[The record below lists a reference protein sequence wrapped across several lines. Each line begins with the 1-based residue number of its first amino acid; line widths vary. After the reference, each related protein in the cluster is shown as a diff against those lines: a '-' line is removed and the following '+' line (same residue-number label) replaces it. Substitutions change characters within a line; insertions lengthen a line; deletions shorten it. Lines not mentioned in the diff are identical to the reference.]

1 VYDWIVPGAV
11 RQGFRKCDGPFLLN
25 PKARMTM
32 LDTLIGSP
40 NRARSR
46 YPIVPDVVVGLR
58 AADRA
63 SGRVVAEG
71 QASRLRTANDPTRGS
86 SDRRSIA
93 RRYDQTKVRSSSRV
107 DDWRDT
113 LEPLPQLAVVVL
125 EEVTR
130 FYNIVRQAGYEF
142 RFGNDSWFVID
153 RRSSLAAQGNFRE
166 CRSEEGGDFS
176 RPVGKPRY
184 EKTKTLRAPG
194 AHASRAVQTH
204 YPSLGRAETSAVNCE
219 ASVFDPAGN
228 LVGSLEI
235 LSIDPKQPVPVDGM
249 TRAILQTAARAI
261 EERLFRDQYRHEWIV
276 MVSPDDIFGSAM
288 LFAVDRYQ
296 HIVAADRY
304 ARELL
309 TGSNNAFEAIAR
321 GNSLSLWALF
331 EKDLALFRSKDGR
344 DIPTQ
349 LTSAGTA
356 ETWSALITPPDSDS
370 TPWREFDAN
379 LHTRPRNGEIGFIR
393 QLTSAPVA
401 RGGLSPG
408 VLRRVREYIDANLE
422 ADVGLDALAKVAGLS
437 RCHFARAFKQSVGT
451 TPHNFLMHR
460 RFCKAVEFIADTNLP
475 LAEIAL
481 AAGFSDQS
489 HFSRRFRQYIGVS
502 PSAFRRSQR

>member
-1 VYDWIVPGAV
+1 
-11 RQGFRKCDGPFLLN
+11 
-25 PKARMTM
+25 M

-40 NRARSR
+40 NKPRSR
-46 YPIVPDVVVGLR
+46 YPIVPDAAISLR

-63 SGRVVAEG
+63 RTRVVTEG
-71 QASRLRTANDPTRGS
+71 RASRLRTGNDPTKRPL
-86 SDRRSIA
+86 DRRSIA
-93 RRYDQTKVRSSSRV
+93 RRYDQSAVRSSLGV
-107 DDWRDT
+107 DDWCDT
-113 LEPLPQLAVVVL
+113 LEPLPRPAVVVL
-125 EEVTR
+125 EELAR
-130 FYNIVRQAGYEF
+130 FHNIVRQAGYELQF
-142 RFGNDSWFVID
+142 RNDSWSVIGRRSNLTARSSSID
-153 RRSSLAAQGNFRE
+153 RKSV
-166 CRSEEGGDFS
+166 EGSDPS
-176 RPVGKPRY
+176 RPVENPKY
-184 EKTKTLRAPG
+184 EKTERPHPPD
-194 AHASRAVQTH
+194 AHASDSCAVQTH
-204 YPSLGRAETSAVNCE
+204 WGSLGRAGTSAVNCE
-219 ASVFDPAGN
+219 ASVFDAADQF
-228 LVGSLEI
+228 VGSLEI
-235 LSIDPKQPVPVDGM
+235 LSIDPERPVPVDGM
-249 TRAILQTAARAI
+249 TRALLQTAARAI

-276 MVSPDDIFGSAM
+276 MVSPDEVAGSAV

-304 ARELL
+304 ARAVLS
-309 TGSNNAFEAIAR
+309 GSSSALDGLAR
-321 GNSLSLWALF
+321 GNAISLWVLF

-349 LTSAGTA
+349 LIPAGTA
-356 ETWSALITPPDSDS
+356 ETWSALITPPDSDP
-370 TPWREFDAN
+370 TPWRELDAN
-379 LHTRPRNGEIGFIR
+379 LHTRPRNGEIGFTR

-422 ADVGLDALAKVAGLS
+422 TDVGLDALAKVAGLS

-451 TPHNFLMHR
+451 TPHNFLMYR

>member
-1 VYDWIVPGAV
+1 
-11 RQGFRKCDGPFLLN
+11 
-25 PKARMTM
+25 M
-32 LDTLIGSP
+32 LDTLIGPP

-46 YPIVPDVVVGLR
+46 YPIVPDAAIGLR

-63 SGRVVAEG
+63 RARVVVEG
-71 QASRLRTANDPTRGS
+71 QASRLRTANDPTKGS
-86 SDRRSIA
+86 SDRRPIA
-93 RRYDQTKVRSSSRV
+93 RRYDQTQVRSSLGV
-107 DDWRDT
+107 DDWVDV
-113 LEPLPQLAVVVL
+113 LEPFPQLAVVVL
-125 EEVTR
+125 EELTR
-130 FYNIVRQAGYEF
+130 FYSIVRQAGCELRF
-142 RFGNDSWFVID
+142 RTDSWFVID
-153 RRSSLAAQGNFRE
+153 RRSNPAAQGNFIE
-166 CRSEEGGDFS
+166 YRSQESGDS
-176 RPVGKPRY
+176 SQPVGRPKY
-184 EKTKTLRAPG
+184 EKTGTPRPLGAPASG
-194 AHASRAVQTH
+194 SRAVQTRCR
-204 YPSLGRAETSAVNCE
+204 PPGRAETSSINCE

-228 LVGSLEI
+228 LIGSLEI
-235 LSIDPKQPVPVDGM
+235 LSIESQQAVPVDGM

-276 MVSPDDIFGSAM
+276 MVGADDVAGSAM

-304 ARELL
+304 AREAL
-309 TGSNNAFEAIAR
+309 TGSNIALGAVAR
-321 GNSLSLWALF
+321 GDRISLWVLF
-331 EKDLALFRSKDGR
+331 DKDLALFRSKDGR
-344 DIPTQ
+344 DIPAQ
-349 LTSAGTA
+349 LISAGTA
-356 ETWSALITPPDSDS
+356 QTWSALITPPDSDPA
-370 TPWREFDAN
+370 PWRDLDANN

-408 VLRRVREYIDANLE
+408 VLRRVREYIDTNLE

-451 TPHNFLMHR
+451 TPHNFLMYR